1 MKSITV
7 KDLMIPLA
15 EYAIVLEEATL
26 GEAILALEKAQKE
39 FAPSQHRHRAILVLD
54 MNKKVVGKISMLDVL
69 RGLEP
74 KYGKIEHTGILSRA
88 GFSPE
93 FLKSMLDQYALWAE
107 PLKDICGKAAG
118 LKVRHFM
125 YTPSEGEYVDEGAT
139 LSQAIHQLVTG
150 DHHSLLVTRGDEIVG
165 ILRLTDV
172 FKEICDEIK
181 ACELGTQISADMRE
195 A

>member
-26 GEAILALEKAQKE
+26 GEAILALEKAQME

-54 MNKKVVGKISMLDVL
+54 RNKKVVGKISMLDVL

-74 KYGKIEHTGILSRA
+74 KYGKIENTGMLSRA
-88 GFSPE
+88 GYSPE
-93 FLKSMLDQYALWAE
+93 FLKSMLDQHTLWAE
-107 PLKDICGKAAG
+107 TLKDICGKAAR

-125 YTPSEGEYVDEGAT
+125 YNPSEGEYVDETAKLNQT
-139 LSQAIHQLVTG
+139 IHQLVMG
-150 DHHSLLVTRGDEIVG
+150 HHHSLLVTRENEIVG
-165 ILRLTDV
+165 ILRLSDV
-172 FKEICDEIK
+172 FKEICEEIK
-181 ACELGTQISADMRE
+181 ACEL
-195 A
+195 

>member
-26 GEAILALEKAQKE
+26 GEAILALEKAQME

-54 MNKKVVGKISMLDVL
+54 RNKKVVGKISMLDVL

-74 KYGKIEHTGILSRA
+74 KYGKIENTGMLSRA
-88 GFSPE
+88 GYSPE
-93 FLKSMLDQYALWAE
+93 FLKSMLDQHALWAE
-107 PLKDICGKAAG
+107 TLKDICGKAAR

-125 YTPSEGEYVDEGAT
+125 YTPSEGEYVDETAK
-139 LSQAIHQLVTG
+139 LNQAIHQLVMG
-150 DHHSLLVTRGDEIVG
+150 HHHSLLVTRENEIVG
-165 ILRLTDV
+165 ILRLSDV
-172 FKEICDEIK
+172 FKEICEEIK
-181 ACELGTQISADMRE
+181 ACEL
-195 A
+195 

>member
-1 MKSITV
+1 MRFSMKSTTV
-7 KDLMIPLA
+7 KDLMVPLA

-26 GEAILALEKAQKE
+26 AEAILALEKAQME

-74 KYGKIEHTGILSRA
+74 KYGKIEQTGMLSRA

-93 FLKSMLDQYALWAE
+93 FLKSMLEKYSLWAK
-107 PLKDICGKAAG
+107 PLKAICAKAAR

-125 YTPSEGEYVDEGAT
+125 YTPSDGEYVDEGAT
-139 LSQAIHQLVTG
+139 LSQAIHQLVMG
-150 DHHSLLVTRGDEIVG
+150 HHHSLLVTRGDEIVG
-165 ILRLTDV
+165 ILRLSDV
-172 FKEICDEIK
+172 FKEICEEIK
-181 ACELGTQISADMRE
+181 ACELRP
-195 A
+195 

>member
-7 KDLMIPLA
+7 KDLMVPLA
-15 EYAIVLEEATL
+15 EYAIVPEEATL

-39 FAPSQHRHRAILVLD
+39 FDPSRHRHRAILVLD

-74 KYGKIEHTGILSRA
+74 KYGKIEHTGMLSRA
-88 GFSPE
+88 GFSPD

-139 LSQAIHQLVTG
+139 LGQAIHQLVMG
-150 DHHSLLVTRGDEIVG
+150 HHHSLLVTRGDEIVG
-165 ILRLTDV
+165 VLRLTDV
-172 FKEICDEIK
+172 FVAISDLIQT
-181 ACELGTQISADMRE
+181 CEF
-195 A
+195 